1 MLGRFRACR
10 MPLFASGPARVSTYP
25 VKVLCLLAAV
35 RAGFGCQAC
44 MRALEFVR
52 LAAMRAVASSN
63 LWMSW
68 CSGTVPGR
76 SR

>member
-10 MPLFASGPARVSTYP
+10 KPLFASGTARVSTYP
-25 VKVLCLLAAV
+25 VMVLCLLAAV
-35 RAGFGCQAC
+35 RAGYGYQAC
-44 MRALEFVR
+44 MTAVDFFR
-52 LAAMRAVASSN
+52 LAAMRAVTSSN

-68 CSGTVPGR
+68 CSGAFPGR